1 MTQKISVSTQES
13 SVSSQYV
20 KDLLEVQKNAI
31 IYFFKEVMTDF
42 NTRLDRVAADVQDLK
57 CSQTFQGDELK
68 EKTDN
73 FNVEINKIK
82 KDLNNVVQIQGKI
95 YDSSDVLTKKCIELE
110 GRSRRNNIRIS
121 GVKENEKESWDDC
134 KEKVNNVLENNLNV
148 KDVKIERA
156 HGVGKKRSD
165 KPRTIVCKLLSHSDK
180 ERVLAKLGKLKGTNI
195 YINEDF
201 SEETMQIR
209 QELFKQRN
217 LFRDNGKFAKFV
229 YNKLVVR
236 EFNQRDDF
244 FFFFYLFRCPT
255 SYERAQNTRLHR

>member
-1 MTQKISVSTQES
+1 MLYKSKV
-13 SVSSQYV
+13 
-20 KDLLEVQKNAI
+20 
-31 IYFFKEVMTDF
+31 
-42 NTRLDRVAADVQDLK
+42 
-57 CSQTFQGDELK
+57 
-68 EKTDN
+68 
-73 FNVEINKIK
+73 
-82 KDLNNVVQIQGKI
+82 KI

-110 GRSRRNNIRIS
+110 DRSRRNNIRIS

-156 HGVGKKRSD
+156 HRVGKKRSD
-165 KPRTIVCKLLSHSDK
+165 KPRTIVCKLLSYSDK
-180 ERVLAKLGKLKGTNI
+180 ERVLAKLGTLKGTDI

-217 LFRDNGKFAKFV
+217 LLRDNGKFAKVV

-236 EFNQRDDF
+236 EFNKRDDSF
-244 FFFFYLFRCPT
+244 
-255 SYERAQNTRLHR
+255 

>member
-1 MTQKISVSTQES
+1 MTQESSVSTQES

-20 KDLLEVQKNAI
+20 KDLLEVQQKAI
-31 IYFFKEVMTDF
+31 ISFFKEVMTDF

-57 CSQTFQGDELK
+57 CSQTFHDDELK

-73 FNVEINKIK
+73 FNVEISKIK

-110 GRSRRNNIRIS
+110 DRSRRNNIRIS

-156 HGVGKKRSD
+156 HRVGKKRSD
-165 KPRTIVCKLLSHSDK
+165 KPRTIVCKLLSYSDK
-180 ERVLAKLGKLKGTNI
+180 ERVLAKLGTLKGTDI

-217 LFRDNGKFAKFV
+217 LLRDKGKFAKVV

-236 EFNQRDDF
+236 EFNQRDDSF
-244 FFFFYLFRCPT
+244 
-255 SYERAQNTRLHR
+255 